1 MSSQTCQHPM
11 EKQFSLWKRGWLS
24 VCHLGSAY
32 GSHLDFLI
40 KWPPNH
46 FCLCESLM
54 TIMISQLLHRN
65 LWCIIVL
72 IKKFQ
77 QGECKRICLTS
88 ISMSSHRQI
97 QVFGKGG
104 VALVGFHGF
113 VCELV
118 HRHAKIPRK
127 CNFLG
132 EIGLFCLSVCHPGS
146 AYGNLFHFFL
156 LKWPPNHFCEPF
168 MWAFYDYNSL

>member
-1 MSSQTCQHPM
+1 M
-11 EKQFSLWKRGWLS
+11 EKQFSVWKRGWLS

-72 IKKFQ
+72 IIIFQ

-97 QVFGKGG
+97 QVFGKKRG
-104 VALVGFHGF
+104 VTLIGFHGF

-118 HRHAKIPRK
+118 HRHAKIPWK

-132 EIGLFCLSVCHPGS
+132 EKGGGCLSVCHPGS
-146 AYGNLFHFFL
+146 AYGNLFYFFNKMAPKSFL
-156 LKWPPNHFCEPF
+156 
-168 MWAFYDYNSL
+168 